1 MQSANK
7 NFLAWTPRCTIW
19 GWWSSTG
26 LGVDVRVPRLYVL
39 PRNSPLC
46 LNLVSQTFVYLGEMK
61 KSSHPRFHKF
71 IYPPIVDNVFS
82 AFHCFV
88 RRSIIFERNKT
99 ESTRTLRQRVSHDD
113 STGDVSKLA
122 KVLLEFFYFVHIRIN
137 IAKLYRRWY
146 IVTCVVTKQKNRQGM
161 ENPANK
167 KNKNKELG
175 PKLIKAHTISGFK
188 RETADEQFPVFWSL
202 IVKTYVWSVLLL
214 LSSKNQSK
222 SQCCSLVPK
231 YLKYKISYHWTNEP

>member
-1 MQSANK
+1 
-7 NFLAWTPRCTIW
+7 
-19 GWWSSTG
+19 
-26 LGVDVRVPRLYVL
+26 
-39 PRNSPLC
+39 
-46 LNLVSQTFVYLGEMK
+46 
-61 KSSHPRFHKF
+61 
-71 IYPPIVDNVFS
+71 
-82 AFHCFV
+82 
-88 RRSIIFERNKT
+88 
-99 ESTRTLRQRVSHDD
+99 
-113 STGDVSKLA
+113 
-122 KVLLEFFYFVHIRIN
+122 
-137 IAKLYRRWY
+137 
-146 IVTCVVTKQKNRQGM
+146 M

-231 YLKYKISYHWTNEP
+231 YLKYKISYH